1 MGFIKAEHVDVD
13 FYFNDQLNCN
23 SGANDLKLQE
33 QIEKV
38 KSVCFVCTIKEN

>member
-1 MGFIKAEHVDVD
+1 MGFIKAEHVD

-23 SGANDLKLQE
+23 SSGANDLKLE

-38 KSVCFVCTIKEN
+38 ENFVHRLY